1 MVTPS
6 FSIGTSSISPTT
18 TARRSTRRAAMVAT
32 TRIAEELA
40 PQRRSTRLATR
51 GGSGAATTTTSS
63 SAASTRSATAVP
75 RGRTAL
81 PPVPKAS
88 PIVLDDDDEDDD
100 MESMNL
106 KPAAKV
112 PVAEV
117 AAALSALADFT
128 CAICLDAPPAMSDV
142 ASISGCTHRFCFD
155 CIDQW
160 ANTENRCPCC
170 KARFRTIDRVVAL
183 PSNPVEIEAVEG
195 TSSRKG
201 KRKRSSNSTSSSPNS
216 RLRSGGSTSSANSP
230 NRRPNSRTVED
241 RNQQPMGIVIDA
253 AFVQQILSSFM
264 SATGGGRGSASG
276 RAAAGGVGTAPGQVT
291 FGTSEDGRPVIRVIN
306 PQGGGMVGVMEMYLS
321 EGGAPA
327 PVGGGGSGATA
338 AAGSGSTRVAVRIS
352 RPATTTTTT
361 TTTTSSDP
369 SRRFAGFG
377 AAAANGRT
385 MRPVTAEFMQQLAA
399 GSSRSA
405 ARGSEATASPA
416 AAAAG
421 SNSAASSRSV
431 RFASNT
437 GEGTDRVSSMA
448 RAHHQATSA
457 IANLFV
463 NHGVSGAGVSASSPR
478 GRRGAFS
485 VGGPSSST
493 SSNNGAAAAAAGA
506 PSASDGTSRQVM
518 TIRIITR
525 PMNASQST
533 SHSPAVRSN
542 NRRGAASSPS
552 DSGSSDDEPIII
564 D

>member
-183 PSNPVEIEAVEG
+183 PSVEG
-195 TSSRKG
+195 SSSSSSRKG

-216 RLRSGGSTSSANSP
+216 RLRSGGSTSSASSP

-321 EGGAPA
+321 EGGAPVV

-361 TTTTSSDP
+361 TTTATSSDP

-405 ARGSEATASPA
+405 ARGSESTASPAA

-478 GRRGAFS
+478 GRRGGFS

-493 SSNNGAAAAAAGA
+493 SSNNGAAAAAAG
-506 PSASDGTSRQVM
+506 ASDGTSRQVM

-564 D
+564 V

>member
-1 MVTPS
+1 M
-6 FSIGTSSISPTT
+6 
-18 TARRSTRRAAMVAT
+18 
-32 TRIAEELA
+32 
-40 PQRRSTRLATR
+40 
-51 GGSGAATTTTSS
+51 
-63 SAASTRSATAVP
+63 
-75 RGRTAL
+75 
-81 PPVPKAS
+81 
-88 PIVLDDDDEDDD
+88 
-100 MESMNL
+100 
-106 KPAAKV
+106 
-112 PVAEV
+112 
-117 AAALSALADFT
+117 
-128 CAICLDAPPAMSDV
+128 
-142 ASISGCTHRFCFD
+142 
-155 CIDQW
+155 
-160 ANTENRCPCC
+160 
-170 KARFRTIDRVVAL
+170 
-183 PSNPVEIEAVEG
+183 
-195 TSSRKG
+195 
-201 KRKRSSNSTSSSPNS
+201 
-216 RLRSGGSTSSANSP
+216 RSGGSTSSANSP

-361 TTTTSSDP
+361 TTTATSSDP

-431 RFASNT
+431 RFASTT

-478 GRRGAFS
+478 GRRGGFS

-493 SSNNGAAAAAAGA
+493 ISNNGAAAAAAGA